1 MWRANQFHPFGFISA
16 SARSTRGL
24 VGSLCLKFYYIFNQ
38 NVAVSIFMVNVR
50 RQAAATVTG
59 SRSGIA
65 SAFTAC
71 VCAEKKAAA
80 VAAFH
85 LGGWSAL

>member
-1 MWRANQFHPFGFISA
+1 MLRKFEWCLRANQFHPFGFISA

-24 VGSLCLKFYYIFNQ
+24 VGSLCLKPYHIFNQ
-38 NVAVSIFMVNVR
+38 NVAGFIFMVNVR

-71 VCAEKKAAA
+71 VCAACNDSAA
-80 VAAFH
+80 
-85 LGGWSAL
+85 